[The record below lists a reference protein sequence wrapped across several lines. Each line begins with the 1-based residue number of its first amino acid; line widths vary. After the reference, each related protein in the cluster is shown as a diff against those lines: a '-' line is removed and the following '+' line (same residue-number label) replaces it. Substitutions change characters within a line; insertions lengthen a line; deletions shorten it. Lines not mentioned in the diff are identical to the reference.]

1 MRSSTLLLAG
11 VSAVSIA
18 AATTAAAAPLG
29 HQRLAAA
36 PGAVSPAVSQPS
48 SASLTAATPDFGRR
62 KGNPG
67 AAPAPTTKVM
77 LTEANSGQA
86 ITVKP
91 GTEIDVTLKP
101 DSGQRWSPPRSD
113 HPQTVSGGR
122 GGGWGGWGGH
132 QASTD
137 LGPGGGRGDGST
149 HAVFMAHRA
158 GDATLSSAEHGG
170 GLLLLKPP
178 TTGKSWSVR
187 VTVSGPAPAG
197 TKHAS
202 PAAVEPAAQAAP
214 STTTVDVSRLVTPVA
229 PVVQRL
235 LVTLPRF

>member
-18 AATTAAAAPLG
+18 AATTAAAGPLG

-36 PGAVSPAVSQPS
+36 PGALSQPL
-48 SASLTAATPDFGRR
+48 SASLTTAATPDFGRR

-67 AAPAPTTKVM
+67 APTPAATKVT
-77 LTEANSGQA
+77 LTEANSGQT

-101 DSGQRWSPPRSD
+101 DSNQRWSQPRSD

-122 GGGWGGWGGH
+122 GGRGSGWGGRGGH
-132 QASTD
+132 QAGPD
-137 LGPGGGRGDGST
+137 LGPGGRGDGST

-158 GDATLSSAEHGG
+158 GDATLSSAERSG
-170 GLLLLKPP
+170 GLLLLRPP
-178 TTGKSWSVR
+178 TTGKSWSVK
-187 VTVSGPAPAG
+187 VTVSGPAPAAP
-197 TKHAS
+197 KHAA
-202 PAAVEPAAQAAP
+202 PAAVEPATPAAP
-214 STTTVDVSRLVTPVA
+214 SATAMDVSRLVTPVA
-229 PVVQRL
+229 PAVQRL
-235 LVTLPRF
+235 LVTLPSL